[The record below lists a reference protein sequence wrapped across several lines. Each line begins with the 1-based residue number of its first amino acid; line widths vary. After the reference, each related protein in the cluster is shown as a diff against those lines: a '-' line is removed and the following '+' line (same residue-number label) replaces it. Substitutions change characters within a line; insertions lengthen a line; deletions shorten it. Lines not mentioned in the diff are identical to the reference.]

1 MPISAILAN
10 LSTCADRFI
19 GDTDSKAA
27 IKLQGLTVLKSI
39 LCAYM
44 AFHHGENY
52 AHISFYKYV
61 DITLYPMLEKNA
73 LTIISIVVSFSFF
86 LINIRHNYKCKTTN
100 IKFKNNFLQM
110 SFDLYIQFHLLL
122 SIKSQ
127 TKIVLIY

>member
-1 MPISAILAN
+1 M
-10 LSTCADRFI
+10 T
-19 GDTDSKAA
+19 
-27 IKLQGLTVLKSI
+27 
-39 LCAYM
+39 
-44 AFHHGENY
+44 
-52 AHISFYKYV
+52 
-61 DITLYPMLEKNA
+61 EKNA

-86 LINIRHNYKCKTTN
+86 LIDIRHNYKRKKTN